1 MDKIDNQAR
10 RNVEQASSLLLF
22 PKPQPGRL
30 RYLYNRM
37 DKILPAFF
45 VLCFAADVVNAEPLS
60 PAELNSLLAQI
71 RDKRG
76 ATPQMQA
83 DFQEEKFIHL
93 MTKPIMSAG
102 KVWFQA
108 PNKFRREVK
117 GNSPSVTVS
126 DGQQLW
132 IYFPNFK
139 SAEHY
144 SLGKRS
150 PLDATIAA
158 LLAGLNLQN
167 VESSYGV
174 TASKI
179 DNDYQLDLVPRRPS
193 LKRFF
198 QRLSVQINE
207 ESRAQRTEMLQP
219 NGDRI
224 VTTYSNYVTGPVP
237 PSTFEFT
244 PPPGTE
250 ITSPLG
256 K

>member
-1 MDKIDNQAR
+1 MR
-10 RNVEQASSLLLF
+10 
-22 PKPQPGRL
+22 
-30 RYLYNRM
+30 
-37 DKILPAFF
+37 KILLAIGTLIGLIVPAH
-45 VLCFAADVVNAEPLS
+45 AEPLS
-60 PAELNSLLAQI
+60 PADLKSLLAQI
-71 RDKRG
+71 QDKRG
-76 ATPQMQA
+76 AAPQMQA

-93 MTKPIMSAG
+93 MTKPIMSVG

-108 PNKFRREVK
+108 PDKFRREVK
-117 GNSPSVTVS
+117 GNSPSVTVG

-132 IYFPNFK
+132 IYYPNFR

-144 SLGKRS
+144 LLGKRS
-150 PLDATIAA
+150 PLDATMAA

-167 VESSYGV
+167 VESNYRV
-174 TASKI
+174 TAGKI
-179 DNDYQLDLVPRRPS
+179 DNGYQLDLVPRRPS

-198 QRLSVQINE
+198 QQLSVQINA

-224 VTTYSNYVTGPVP
+224 VTTYSNHVTGPIP

-250 ITSPLG
+250 ITTPLG

>member
-1 MDKIDNQAR
+1 MR
-10 RNVEQASSLLLF
+10 
-22 PKPQPGRL
+22 
-30 RYLYNRM
+30 
-37 DKILPAFF
+37 KILFAISTLIGLIVPAH
-45 VLCFAADVVNAEPLS
+45 AEPLS
-60 PAELNSLLAQI
+60 PADLKSLLAQI
-71 RDKRG
+71 QDKRG
-76 ATPQMQA
+76 AAPQMQA
-83 DFQEEKFIHL
+83 DFQEEKFVHL

-108 PNKFRREVK
+108 PDKFRREVK

-126 DGQQLW
+126 DGHQLW
-132 IYFPNFK
+132 IYYPNFK

-150 PLDATIAA
+150 PLDATMAA

-167 VESSYGV
+167 VESNYRV
-174 TASKI
+174 AASKI
-179 DNDYQLDLVPRRPS
+179 DNGYQLDLVPRRPS

-198 QRLSVQINE
+198 QRLSVQIDAE
-207 ESRAQRTEMLQP
+207 LRAQRTEMLQP
-219 NGDRI
+219 DGDRI
-224 VTTYSNYVTGPVP
+224 VTTYSNHVSGPIP

-250 ITSPLG
+250 ITTPLG

>member
-1 MDKIDNQAR
+1 MR
-10 RNVEQASSLLLF
+10 
-22 PKPQPGRL
+22 
-30 RYLYNRM
+30 
-37 DKILPAFF
+37 KILLAICTFISLIVPAH
-45 VLCFAADVVNAEPLS
+45 ADPLS
-60 PAELNSLLAQI
+60 PADLKSLLAQI

-76 ATPQMQA
+76 AAPQMQA

-108 PNKFRREVK
+108 PDKFRREVK
-117 GNSPSVTVS
+117 GNSPSVTIS

-132 IYFPNFK
+132 IYYPNFK

-144 SLGKRS
+144 PLGKRS
-150 PLDATIAA
+150 PLDATIAT

-167 VESSYGV
+167 VESNYHV

-179 DNDYQLDLVPRRPS
+179 NNGYQLDLVPRRPS

-198 QRLSVQINE
+198 QRLSVQIDAE
-207 ESRAQRTEMLQP
+207 LRAQRTEMLQP
-219 NGDRI
+219 DGDRI
-224 VTTYSNYVTGPVP
+224 VTTYSNHVSGPIP

-250 ITSPLG
+250 MTSPLG

>member
-1 MDKIDNQAR
+1 MR
-10 RNVEQASSLLLF
+10 
-22 PKPQPGRL
+22 
-30 RYLYNRM
+30 
-37 DKILPAFF
+37 KILLAICTLIGLIVPAHG
-45 VLCFAADVVNAEPLS
+45 DPLS
-60 PAELNSLLAQI
+60 PADLKSLLAQI
-71 RDKRG
+71 RDKRD
-76 ATPQMQA
+76 AAPQMQA

-102 KVWFQA
+102 KVSFQA
-108 PNKFRREVK
+108 PDKFRREMK
-117 GNSPSVTVS
+117 GNSPSLTAS

-132 IYFPNFK
+132 IYYPNFK

-144 SLGKRS
+144 PLGKRS
-150 PLDATIAA
+150 PLDATIAT

-167 VESSYGV
+167 VESNYHV

-179 DNDYQLDLVPRRPS
+179 NNGYQLDLVPRRPS

-198 QRLSVQINE
+198 QRLSVQIDAE
-207 ESRAQRTEMLQP
+207 LRAQRTEMLQP
-219 NGDRI
+219 DGDRI
-224 VTTYSNYVTGPVP
+224 VTTYSNHVSGPIP